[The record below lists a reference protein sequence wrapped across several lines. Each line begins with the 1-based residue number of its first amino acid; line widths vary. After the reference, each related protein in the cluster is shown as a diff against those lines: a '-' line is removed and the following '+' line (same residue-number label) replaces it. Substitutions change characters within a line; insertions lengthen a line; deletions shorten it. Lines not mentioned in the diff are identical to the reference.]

1 MLLPTKWV
9 FYIVLINQ
17 CMYVGGVFIV
27 LINMYECVCVCT
39 SYKIDVSL
47 LSNSEASM
55 FPPSLCF
62 GSDDKATM
70 NLILRER
77 APLIK

>member
-1 MLLPTKWV
+1 MV
-9 FYIVLINQ
+9 FFNIVLINQ
-17 CMYVGGVFIV
+17 YMCVGGVFIV

-39 SYKIDVSL
+39 SYKIDVPL
-47 LSNSEASM
+47 LSNSEANM

-62 GSDDKATM
+62 GSDDKATT
-70 NLILRER
+70 NLILGER